1 MASPPWNFIIE
12 RVPDSWLK
20 LKKLGIRI
28 LKRITVVAQTIA
40 REAIGLPRNISCSD
54 PRVIRL
60 KQLFAKLQKGIE
72 DFLRI
77 LPIIVTTLTIFFV
90 IAQAASAYLAFQNS
104 LQFPTT
110 PGINAI
116 IEAQAELLND
126 IIDIIKDGK
135 KIITFWGGK
144 VIAASM
150 IITGAVNIVSQ
161 ICNNDVLIIN
171 QYTKQAI
178 DKISAIAVE
187 VEGIS
192 ASDSRFY
199 QDYNVSEA
207 DIKSRADI
215 IDQLMLQQR
224 SMLDLV
230 EAPSQVILVSSV
242 PEFAVGVAGDY
253 AINRQ
258 QRIIYGPKPSD
269 TEWNLG
275 IKY

>member
-12 RVPDSWLK
+12 QVQSAWIK
-20 LKKLGIRI
+20 LKQLNLRI
-28 LKRITVVAQTIA
+28 LKRITAVAQIIA
-40 REAIGLPRNISCSD
+40 REAIGLPRNIACSD
-54 PRVIRL
+54 PRVVRL
-60 KQLFAKLQKGIE
+60 KQLFAKMQKGIE

-90 IAQAASAYLAFQNS
+90 IAQAASAYLAYQNA
-104 LQFPTT
+104 LPVPTT

-116 IEAQAELLND
+116 IEAQAELLNK
-126 IIDIIKDGK
+126 IIDIIRDGK

-144 VIAASM
+144 IIAASM
-150 IITGAVNIVSQ
+150 IITSAVNIVAQ

-187 VEGIS
+187 VEGVS
-192 ASDSRFY
+192 QSDSRFY

-207 DIKSRADI
+207 DIKSRADV

-230 EAPSQVILVSSV
+230 EAPSRVILVAAI
-242 PEFAVGVAGDY
+242 PAANIGFAGDY

-258 QRIIYGPKPSD
+258 ERIIYGPKLSD
-269 TEWNLG
+269 TEWNSG